1 VIIISLERKY
11 MNNKAIESPKPD
23 VKDYA
28 YAILKGAVSEIP
40 IAGGVASEIL
50 SLIVVPPLLK
60 GAVSE
65 IPIAGGVASEIL
77 SLIVVPPLSK
87 RQDEWVTSIAEGL
100 VELQNTVEGFKLVL
114 SHAE

>member
-28 YAILKGAVSEIP
+28 YAI
-40 IAGGVASEIL
+40 
-50 SLIVVPPLLK
+50 LK